1 MDQEKAMN
9 SIDDIK
15 ELFDSDNDFDEEL
28 AEFLDK
34 KTKLR
39 VKQNDSISTSF
50 LKYTSLSLK
59 LLIIFV
65 SKGTFITIF
74 YSKKLL
80 KSSISFL
87 CNKFLR
93 MFS

>member
-1 MDQEKAMN
+1 MEQEKAMN
-9 SIDDIK
+9 SIEDIK

-39 VKQNDSISTSF
+39 VKQDDSTCTTI

-65 SKGTFITIF
+65 TKSTVVTVF
-74 YSKKLL
+74 YAKKLF
-80 KSSISFL
+80 KNTISFL
-87 CNKFLR
+87 YNKFLR
-93 MFS
+93 AFS